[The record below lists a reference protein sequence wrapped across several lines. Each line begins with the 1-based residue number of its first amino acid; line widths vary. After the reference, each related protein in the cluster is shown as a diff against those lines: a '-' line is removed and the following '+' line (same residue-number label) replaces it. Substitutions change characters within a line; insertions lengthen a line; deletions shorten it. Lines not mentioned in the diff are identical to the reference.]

1 MIRRFFEFAKPS
13 RKGIYVPA
21 GALWGA
27 EDIKKMAD
35 RGTLKGLTVTMK
47 KHPDSLKVLGPLQ
60 AKLDAYVPDAETVL
74 FEGKKTRKLIRVTLY
89 GTKLSIMTQ

>member
-1 MIRRFFEFAKPS
+1 M
-13 RKGIYVPA
+13 
-21 GALWGA
+21 WGA

-74 FEGKKTRKLIRVTLY
+74 FEGNNWRNFEQNLNATKLI
-89 GTKLSIMTQ
+89 IMTQ

>member
-1 MIRRFFEFAKPS
+1 MIRRFFKFAKPS
-13 RKGIYVPA
+13 RTGIYVPA

-74 FEGKKTRKLIRVTLY
+74 FEGKKTRKLIRVTLIV
-89 GTKLSIMTQ
+89 LNCPL